1 MTISIG
7 DHLPEATLLRWG
19 EKGPEA
25 VSLHSLVAGRNVVLF
40 GLPGAYTPTCT
51 AAHVP
56 SFIRTIAALKAKGV
70 DAVIC
75 VSVNDA
81 HVMRAWGE
89 TTGAAAA
96 GIMMLADGAS
106 ELTKALG
113 MAFDA
118 PAAGMF
124 GRSQRY
130 ALQAVDGVVRVLHIE
145 QSRGT
150 CEGSGGEAMLAAI

>member
-1 MTISIG
+1 MTISVG

-19 EKGPEA
+19 EKGPEP
-25 VSLHSLVAGRNVVLF
+25 VSLHSLLAGRNVVLF
-40 GLPGAYTPTCT
+40 GLPGAFTPTCS

-75 VSVNDA
+75 VAVNDA

-89 TTGAAAA
+89 ATGATAA

-106 ELTKALG
+106 ELTRALG
-113 MAFDA
+113 LAFDA

-145 QSRGT
+145 QSAGT

>member
-89 TTGAAAA
+89 ATGATAA

-113 MAFDA
+113 LAFDA

-130 ALQAVDGVVRVLHIE
+130 ALQAVDGVGRVLHIG